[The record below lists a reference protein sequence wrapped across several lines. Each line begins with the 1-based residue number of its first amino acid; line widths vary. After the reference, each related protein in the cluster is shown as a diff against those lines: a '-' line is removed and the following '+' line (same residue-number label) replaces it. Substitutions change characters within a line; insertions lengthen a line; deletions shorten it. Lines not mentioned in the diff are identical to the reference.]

1 MEIDTGLREQ
11 FQSNQPCL
19 SGEEGDWWP
28 GEEHNQF
35 HHTYSVHCQIG
46 QGGFGVVY
54 WGRRRSDG
62 LGVAVK
68 FVWRD
73 RVARWGRVWGRL
85 VPLEILLLQQVQPC
99 SQVVQLLDWYERSD
113 CFILVMEKP
122 EPSLDLFD
130 FISERGV
137 NSEGTARSIF
147 KQVVSAALSCHS
159 MGVVHRDIKDENIL
173 IDPGSLEIKLI
184 DFGSGSL
191 LNPEYSQA
199 DFDGT
204 RVYSP
209 PEWVGNR
216 LYLPLPG
223 TSWSLGV
230 LLYNLT
236 HGDIPFHT
244 DTAILRARP
253 RIRNSLSRECQ
264 HLILSCLKV
273 CPSSRLSVDS
283 ILQHPWF
290 NDPPGPQFQDLPRD
304 LTNPARELP
313 NIAGDLP
320 DLPVDLSDLPRDSV
334 HPQPQPR
341 QSPPPPA
348 HSQLSAPDLLL
359 DPRQV

>member
-1 MEIDTGLREQ
+1 MEIASGLREQ
-11 FQSNQPCL
+11 FHIHTHQATTESP
-19 SGEEGDWWP
+19 EEGDWWP
-28 GEEHNQF
+28 GEECRKFDQQ
-35 HHTYSVHCQIG
+35 YSVHCQIG

-68 FVWRD
+68 FVWKD
-73 RVARWGRVWGRL
+73 RVARWGQLWGRL

-99 SQVVQLLDWYERSD
+99 DQVVQLLDWYERSD

-122 EPSLDLFD
+122 ENSLDLFD

-137 NSEGTARSIF
+137 SSEAVAKAIF
-147 KQVVSAALSCHS
+147 QQVVEAALSCHS

-173 IDPGSLEIKLI
+173 IEPTTLAIKLI

-191 LNPEYSQA
+191 LSPEYCQA

-209 PEWVGNR
+209 PEWVGHR

-244 DTAILRARP
+244 DTAICRARP
-253 RIRNSLSRECQ
+253 RIRSSLSPECQ
-264 HLILSCLKV
+264 DLILQCLKV
-273 CPSSRLSVDS
+273 CPSERLSVDS
-283 ILQHPWF
+283 ILSHPWLQEA
-290 NDPPGPQFQDLPRD
+290 P
-304 LTNPARELP
+304 NPEL
-313 NIAGDLP
+313 
-320 DLPVDLSDLPRDSV
+320 
-334 HPQPQPR
+334 
-341 QSPPPPA
+341 
-348 HSQLSAPDLLL
+348 
-359 DPRQV
+359 